1 MGWILAERRPKPDR
15 YNALAQTIWDHR
27 HSMTVEKR
35 RNKTPDGHDWTILTI
50 SASLR
55 VDIQDA
61 TGCVNVLSGGHL
73 EHCGHPGSD
82 WNCPASVIG
91 DAWRAAQAARM
102 LRTIGLSDDIPND
115 ALEVRCR
122 PGDIRIAM
130 YSPSSRYRTN
140 SSYLLLMDR
149 LDEAASAAILE
160 FSPEADATRIA
171 IGDGLFALRNYDQG
185 VLQHEQHGTSSLFGN
200 RFQYPTIAQAFREL
214 RERSL
219 ANAMKVA
226 PALPAPAMPALGNAR
241 ETRMLQLC
249 ATAVQKNPMLA
260 DASGTLLAPL
270 IATHVPELVKRHREA
285 SLHALPQDLAR
296 IDDEFS
302 EGMDIVCG
310 AIEEG
315 LAAVRDKAHDD
326 LRTQLSFLRS
336 RHPHAGSGRSAGP
349 ALEAA

>member
-35 RNKTPDGHDWTILTI
+35 RNKNPDGHDWTILTI

-61 TGCVNVLSGGHL
+61 TGCVNVLSGGHS
-73 EHCGHPGSD
+73 EHCGRPSHD
-82 WNCPASVIG
+82 WNSPAHIIV

-102 LRTIGLSDDIPND
+102 LRTLGLSDEIPND
-115 ALEVRCR
+115 TLDVRCR
-122 PGDIRIAM
+122 PATIMIGLFAASSHYRINPA
-130 YSPSSRYRTN
+130 
-140 SSYLLLMDR
+140 YLLLMSR
-149 LDEAASAAILE
+149 LDEAASTAILE

-171 IGDGLFALRNYDQG
+171 IGDGLFALRNYDHG
-185 VLQHEQHGTSSLFGN
+185 VLQHEQHGTSSQF
-200 RFQYPTIAQAFREL
+200 RSHFQYPMIAQAFREL

-219 ANAMKVA
+219 VNAMKVA

-241 ETRMLQLC
+241 ESRMLQLC

-260 DASGTLLAPL
+260 DASGSLLAPL
-270 IATHVPELVKRHREA
+270 ITTHVPELVKRHREA

-336 RHPHAGSGRSAGP
+336 RHPQAGSSRSAGP